1 MPVITIREEQQV
13 DDGFLANLRIDG
25 RDYPN
30 IKISDPFLKSE
41 EARLEWYF
49 EQWLR
54 FPMLDTTRAADVAAS
69 IREYGTLLFDQIF
82 ADRKAYAD
90 YLRLRDNLG
99 ALRFEIEGI
108 HPELQAWHWEA
119 LRDAELPRPLAVD
132 CVMVRKSTKPTAV
145 MAAVNQ
151 SPTLNVLMVTARP
164 SKNDVAYRV
173 ISRPLIEALG
183 NSQLP
188 VKIDL
193 LRPATFEGLSR
204 HLEEKG
210 AGHYHMIH
218 FDCHGALLTYDQCN
232 VENESGADAL
242 TFKQRYGRTQIAA
255 YSGVKAF
262 LVLEGN
268 EDGEQDLVEATELAD
283 LLTGKRIP
291 VCMLNACQS
300 GKQLGTETGLVEDY
314 RETSLGSRLMAA
326 GMQMVVAMGYS
337 VTVTAAKVMMAAVY
351 EQIFNRKLLEDA
363 VRLGR
368 RELFNQKERSA
379 YFNYAIPLE
388 DWLLPVVYGTQ
399 QVNLNLR
406 EFTAREEEAYFE
418 SLGRAF
424 QFVQPEYEFVG
435 RDLDILRIEKAL
447 ARHNMLL
454 LQGMGGT
461 GKTTLLN
468 FLREWWEKTHFADG
482 EKGEQ
487 IFYFGYDE
495 RAWTLEQILFELGQ
509 RLYDRFEMGR
519 FQAMSQ
525 AAQVPK
531 LVALLRGAGH
541 VLILDN
547 LESVTGEPLAIP
559 NTLPQAEQV
568 KLRDFLKKLAGGK
581 TRVIFGSRCG
591 EDWLKSATFQQ
602 NVYGLRGLDQE
613 ARTLLAQRILARHVP
628 QRVKAIEADPEF
640 TRLMKVLAGYPL
652 ALEVV
657 LPNLK
662 SQSSSQVLDALQAA
676 GFDLDSGSEDKTK
689 SILKC
694 VEYSHSNLS
703 PDAQRLLICL
713 APFTGFIHRALIP
726 IYANELQKL
735 EPFQDYDFAN
745 FDAAIQEAINWGLL
759 EGRNEANQLLT
770 IQPIFPYFLKIKL
783 ASLDEE
789 TRKALQEGFKNH
801 YQPLAHYYEQLMES
815 KDPQERQ
822 LGIFLCRLEYENL
835 YNALQTCLANQESI
849 NIFFCL
855 FQYFYTNNDN
865 QSALK
870 LSKFVAQ
877 EQKSYPLKIRTGKI
891 GLEIIMA
898 LDRLASCYLQTKDYQ
913 NARAAYQKSV
923 VLCQQLTD
931 VAETQV
937 KSALASTY
945 HQLGAVA
952 QELREYGEAR
962 QNYQQALAIK
972 IEFGATGLPDSE
984 AFRYNQAGTYQQLG
998 AVAQE
1003 LREYGEARQ
1012 NYQQAR
1018 AIFIEF
1024 GDRYRQA
1031 GTYHQ
1036 LGIVAQ
1042 QLREY
1047 GEARQ
1052 NYQQALAIKIEF
1064 GDRYSQALTY
1074 HQLGTVAQQLR
1085 EYGEAR
1091 QNYQQT
1097 LAIWI
1102 EFGDR
1107 YSQASTY
1114 HQLGYVADL
1123 LREYGE
1129 ARQNYQQALAIW
1141 IEFGDRY
1148 SQAITYH
1155 QLGMVAQELREYGEA
1170 RQNYQQARAIF
1181 IEFGDRYSQASTYNQ
1196 LGLLAKAEN
1205 NFTEAGQN
1213 LLQALE
1219 IFVQFQDQHSVG
1231 ITLSNLSLIYQATKD
1246 QSLLQEISQVLG
1258 ITIEEVRQKLEST

>member
-1 MPVITIREEQQV
+1 MPVITIREGQQTDSGFEATLSIEGRNYAIAINTPLISAV
-13 DDGFLANLRIDG
+13 D
-25 RDYPN
+25 
-30 IKISDPFLKSE
+30 
-41 EARLEWYF
+41 EAKWEWYF
-49 EQWLR
+49 EQWLQY
-54 FPMLDTTRAADVAAS
+54 PMLDTTRAEQVAAS
-69 IREYGTLLFDQIF
+69 IRDYGESLFDQVFSDRRAF
-82 ADRKAYAD
+82 ADYS
-90 YLRLRDNLG
+90 RLRDDLG
-99 ALRFEIEGI
+99 TLRFEIEGSN
-108 HPELQAWHWEA
+108 PEFQALHWEA
-119 LRDAELPRPLAVD
+119 LCDRDLPRPLAVD
-132 CVMVRKSTKPTAV
+132 CVMVRKSTLPTPV
-145 MAAVNQ
+145 MAGVNP
-151 SPTLNVLMVTARP
+151 SPTLNLLMVTARP
-164 SKNDVAYRV
+164 FKEDVAYRV
-173 ISRPLIEALG
+173 VSRPLIEAIA

-193 LRPATFEGLSR
+193 LRPATFEALSK

-218 FDCHGALLTYDQCN
+218 FDCHGALLPYATCERVMLGGN
-232 VENESGADAL
+232 GL
-242 TFKQRYGRTQIAA
+242 TFKQRYGRNPLAPYQ
-255 YSGVKAF
+255 GVKAF
-262 LVLEGN
+262 VVLESDV
-268 EDGEQDLVEATELAD
+268 DGEEDLVEATELTA

-300 GKQLGTETGLVEDY
+300 GKQLGSEAAADQGEDY

-337 VTVTAAKVMMAAVY
+337 VTVTAATVMMKAVY
-351 EQIFNRKLLEDA
+351 EQIFNKKLLEDA

-368 RELFNQKERSA
+368 RELFNQKERQA
-379 YFNYAIPLE
+379 YYDYQIPLE
-388 DWLLPVVYGTQ
+388 DWLLPVVYGSQ

-406 EFTAREEEAYFE
+406 GFTPQEEEVYFE
-418 SLGRAF
+418 SLGQAF
-424 QFVQPEYEFVG
+424 QFTQPEYEFVG

-662 SQSSSQVLDALQAA
+662 SQSPSQILDALQAA
-676 GFDLDSGSEDKTK
+676 DFDLDSGSEDKTK

-713 APFTGFIHRALIP
+713 APFTGFIDRALIP
-726 IYANELQKL
+726 NYEKELQKL

-759 EGRNEANQLLT
+759 EGMDEANRMLT
-770 IQPIFPYFLKIKL
+770 IQPIFPYFLKTKL
-783 ASLDEE
+783 ASLDEA

-801 YQPLAHYYEQLMES
+801 CQGLAGSYDRLMRS

-822 LGIFLCRLEYENL
+822 MGIFFCRLEYENL
-835 YNALQTCLANQESI
+835 YNALQTCLANRETI
-849 NIFFCL
+849 EIFFCL
-855 FQYFYTNNDN
+855 DKYFEVTNDI
-865 QSALK
+865 QSQLK
-870 LSKFVAQ
+870 LSKFVVQ
-877 EQKSYPLKIRTGKI
+877 EQEAYPLEICEGKI
-891 GLEIIMA
+891 GLEIAFAI
-898 LDRLASCYLQTKDYQ
+898 DRLATCYLQTKNHQ
-913 NARAAYQKSV
+913 KARE
-923 VLCQQLTD
+923 LCQELVLLCQNLKGVT
-931 VAETQV
+931 ETQV
-937 KSALASTY
+937 KSAV
-945 HQLGAVA
+945 AVA
-952 QELREYGEAR
+952 YFNLGRVAEELREFGEAR
-962 QNYQQALAIK
+962 QNYQQALAIS
-972 IEFGATGLPDSE
+972 IELGDH
-984 AFRYNQAGTYQQLG
+984 YYQA
-998 AVAQE
+998 
-1003 LREYGEARQ
+1003 
-1012 NYQQAR
+1012 
-1018 AIFIEF
+1018 I
-1024 GDRYRQA
+1024 
-1031 GTYHQ
+1031 TYHQ
-1036 LGIVAQ
+1036 LGNVAQ
-1042 QLREY
+1042 NLREF

-1064 GDRYSQALTY
+1064 GDRYSQIHTYHNLGIVAEALREYGDARQNFQQALAISIEFGDRYFQAGAY
-1074 HQLGTVAQQLR
+1074 HQLGNVAQNLREYGEARQNFQQALAIKIELSNRYSQASTYYCLGIVAQELREYEEAWQNYQQALEIKIEFGDRYSQAKTYQQLGRVAEELR

-1091 QNYQQT
+1091 QNYRQA
-1097 LAIWI
+1097 LAIKIEFGDRYEQADTYHHLGIVAQELREYEEARQNYQQALAIYI

-1114 HQLGYVADL
+1114 GQLGSLAL
-1123 LREYGE
+1123 ELREYEE
-1129 ARQNYQQALAIW
+1129 ARQNYQQ
-1141 IEFGDRY
+1141 
-1148 SQAITYH
+1148 Q
-1155 QLGMVAQELREYGEA
+1155 
-1170 RQNYQQARAIF
+1170 
-1181 IEFGDRYSQASTYNQ
+1181 
-1196 LGLLAKAEN
+1196 
-1205 NFTEAGQN
+1205 
-1213 LLQALE
+1213 
-1219 IFVQFQDQHSVG
+1219 QFQIQNGNKQYIILV
-1231 ITLSNLSLIYQATKD
+1231 
-1246 QSLLQEISQVLG
+1246 
-1258 ITIEEVRQKLEST
+1258 

>member
-1 MPVITIREEQQV
+1 MPLITIREGQQT
-13 DDGFLANLRIDG
+13 DSGFGATLSIEG
-25 RDYPN
+25 RNYAIAINTPL
-30 IKISDPFLKSE
+30 ISSSD
-41 EARLEWYF
+41 EAKWEWYF
-49 EQWLR
+49 EQWLQL
-54 FPMLDTTRAADVAAS
+54 PATGIATAAAVTES
-69 IREYGTLLFDQIF
+69 IREYGENLFDQVFSDRQSF
-82 ADRKAYAD
+82 ADYS
-90 YLRLRDNLG
+90 RLRDDLG
-99 ALRFEIEGI
+99 TLRFEIEGSN
-108 HPELQAWHWEA
+108 PEFQALHWEA
-119 LRDAELPRPLAVD
+119 LRDRDLPRPLAVD
-132 CVMVRKSTKPTAV
+132 CVMVRKSTLPTPV
-145 MAAVNQ
+145 MAGVNP
-151 SPTLNVLMVTARP
+151 SPTLNLLMVTARP
-164 SKNDVAYRV
+164 FKEDVAYRV
-173 ISRPLIEALG
+173 VSRPLIEAIA

-193 LRPATFEGLSR
+193 LRPATFEALSK

-218 FDCHGALLTYDQCN
+218 FDCHGALLPYATCERVMLGGN
-232 VENESGADAL
+232 L
-242 TFKQRYGRTQIAA
+242 TFKQRYGRNPLAPYQ
-255 YSGVKAF
+255 GVKAF
-262 LVLEGN
+262 VVLESDV
-268 EDGEQDLVEATELAD
+268 DGEEDLVEATELAA

-300 GKQLGTETGLVEDY
+300 GKQLGSEAAADQGEDY

-368 RELFNQKERSA
+368 RELFNQKERQA
-379 YFNYAIPLE
+379 YYDYLIPLE

-424 QFVQPEYEFVG
+424 QFTQPEYEFVG

-531 LVALLRGAGH
+531 MVALLRGAGH

-591 EDWLKSATFQQ
+591 EDWLKAATFQQ

-662 SQSSSQVLDALQAA
+662 SQSPSQVLVALQAA
-676 GFDLDSGSEDKTK
+676 DFDLDSGSEDKTK

-713 APFTGFIHRALIP
+713 APFTGFIYRDGISK
-726 IYANELQKL
+726 YAEQLQKL

-759 EGRNEANQLLT
+759 EGMDEATRLLT
-770 IQPIFPYFLKIKL
+770 IQPIFPYFLKTKL
-783 ASLDEE
+783 ASLDEA

-801 YQPLAHYYEQLMES
+801 YQGLAGSYNQLMQS

-822 LGIFLCRLEYENL
+822 LGIFYCRLEYENL
-835 YNALQTCLANQESI
+835 YNALQTCLANQERI
-849 NIFFCL
+849 DIFFCL
-855 FQYFYTNNDN
+855 CQYFQTINDI
-865 QSALK
+865 QSNLK
-870 LSKFVAQ
+870 LSEFVCKAQ
-877 EQKSYPLKIRTGKI
+877 ESYSSRIREGEYGYQI
-891 GLEIIMA
+891 GFA
-898 LDRLASCYLQTKDYQ
+898 LHRLARRYQEAKQYQQAKIYYEKALESYKVLKETEEKD
-913 NARAAYQKSV
+913 KKIWS
-923 VLCQQLTD
+923 
-931 VAETQV
+931 
-937 KSALASTY
+937 ASTY
-945 HQLGAVA
+945 LNLGLVA

-962 QNYQQALAIK
+962 QNYQQALAIC
-972 IEFGATGLPDSE
+972 
-984 AFRYNQAGTYQQLG
+984 
-998 AVAQE
+998 
-1003 LREYGEARQ
+1003 
-1012 NYQQAR
+1012 
-1018 AIFIEF
+1018 IEF
-1024 GDRYRQA
+1024 GDRYSLA
-1031 GTYHQ
+1031 LIYHN
-1036 LGIVAQ
+1036 LGVVAQ
-1042 QLREY
+1042 ELREY

-1064 GDRYSQALTY
+1064 GDRYSQK
-1074 HQLGTVAQQLR
+1074 
-1085 EYGEAR
+1085 
-1091 QNYQQT
+1091 
-1097 LAIWI
+1097 
-1102 EFGDR
+1102 
-1107 YSQASTY
+1107 STY
-1114 HQLGYVADL
+1114 HQLGY
-1123 LREYGE
+1123 
-1129 ARQNYQQALAIW
+1129 
-1141 IEFGDRY
+1141 
-1148 SQAITYH
+1148 
-1155 QLGMVAQELREYGEA
+1155 VAQELREYGEA
-1170 RQNYQQARAIF
+1170 RQNYQQALAIC
-1181 IEFGDRYSQASTYNQ
+1181 IEFGDRYSQASTYQQLGSVATALGEYGEAQQNYQQALVICIEFGDHYNQAKPYEGLGDVATALGEYGEAQQNYQQALAIKIEFGDRYSQARIYQGLGLVAQALREYGEARQNCQQALAIYIEFGDGYSQANTYGQ
-1196 LGLLAKAEN
+1196 LGLLAEAEN

-1219 IFVQFQDQHSVG
+1219 IFAQFRDQHSVEMV
-1231 ITLSNLSLIYQATKD
+1231 LSILSRIYQATQD
-1246 QSLLQEISQVLG
+1246 QSLLEAMAKVLG
-1258 ITIEEVRQKLEST
+1258 VTVEELKQILELT

>member
-1 MPVITIREEQQV
+1 MPVITIREGQQTES
-13 DDGFLANLRIDG
+13 GFTATLSFDG
-25 RDYPN
+25 RVNFPVE
-30 IKISDPFLKSE
+30 ISHPFGLAE

-49 EQWLR
+49 EDWLR
-54 FPMLDTTRAADVAAS
+54 YPMLDTVKATEAAAS
-69 IREYGTLLFDQIF
+69 VRAYGEQLFQQIF
-82 ADRKAYAD
+82 EANPKAYVEYD
-90 YLRLRDNLG
+90 KVRENLKDW
-99 ALRFEIEGI
+99 RIEIEGSS
-108 HPELQAWHWEA
+108 PEFQGLHWEA
-119 LRDAELPRPLAVD
+119 LRDRDLPRPLAVD
-132 CVMVRKSTKPTAV
+132 CVMVRKSNVPTAI
-145 MAAVNQ
+145 AAVMQ
-151 SPTLNVLMVTARP
+151 PSPTINLLMVTARP
-164 SKNDVAYRV
+164 SRNDVGYRT
-173 ISRPLIEALG
+173 ISRPLIELLE
-183 NSQLP
+183 NSQLR
-188 VKIDL
+188 VNVDL
-193 LRPATFEGLSR
+193 LRPATFEALTK
-204 HLEEKG
+204 HLEDKG
-210 AGHYHMIH
+210 AGYYHIIH
-218 FDCHGALLTYDQCN
+218 FDAHGALLTYDEFSQPHR
-232 VENESGADAL
+232 NEASSHL
-242 TFKQRYGRTQIAA
+242 FKERYGRSAIAK
-255 YSGVKAF
+255 YDGVKAF
-262 LVLEGN
+262 VAMESEV
-268 EDGEQDLVEATELAD
+268 EDCADLVEATELAN

-291 VCMLNACQS
+291 VCILNACQS
-300 GKQLGTETGLVEDY
+300 GKQLGAEAVQLVGQGEDY

-337 VTVTAAKVMMAAVY
+337 VTVTAAQVMMAQLYRSLFERKSLEDAIRLGRL
-351 EQIFNRKLLEDA
+351 ELFNRK
-363 VRLGR
+363 
-368 RELFNQKERSA
+368 ERQA
-379 YFNYAIPLE
+379 YFDQKIPLE
-388 DWLLPVVYGTQ
+388 DWLLPVVYGNRT
-399 QVNLNLR
+399 VDFNLC
-406 EFTAREEEAYFE
+406 EFTPQQEEAYFE

-424 QFVQPEYEFVG
+424 RFTQPEYEFVG

-447 ARHNMLL
+447 VRHNMLL

-468 FLREWWEKTHFADG
+468 FLREWWEKTHFA
-482 EKGEQ
+482 EQ

-531 LVALLRGAGH
+531 MVALLRGAGH

-559 NTLPQAEQV
+559 NTLPQAEQA

-581 TRVIFGSRCG
+581 TRVVFGSRCG
-591 EDWLKSATFQQ
+591 EDWLKAATFQQ

-613 ARTLLAQRILARHVP
+613 ARTLLEQRILARHVS

-662 SQSSSQVLDALQAA
+662 SQSPAQVLDALQAA
-676 GFDLDSGSEDKTK
+676 DFDLDSGSEDKTK

-713 APFTGFIHRALIP
+713 APFSSFIDRSDLP
-726 IYANELQKL
+726 NYAKQLQKL

-759 EGRNEANQLLT
+759 EGMDESNRLLT
-770 IQPIFPYFLKIKL
+770 IQPIFPYFLKTKL
-783 ASLDEE
+783 ASLDEA

-801 YQPLAHYYEQLMES
+801 YQGLANSYRQLMSS

-822 LGIFLCRLEYENL
+822 MGIFFCRLEYENL

-849 NIFFCL
+849 DIFFCL

-877 EQKSYPLKIRTGKI
+877 EQESYPLKIRTGEI

-898 LDRLASCYLQTKDYQ
+898 FDRLAVCYLQTKDYQ

-923 VLCQQLTD
+923 ILCQQLTD

-945 HQLGAVA
+945 NQLGVVA

-972 IEFGATGLPDSE
+972 IEFGDRYEQAATYG
-984 AFRYNQAGTYQQLG
+984 NLG
-998 AVAQE
+998 AVALD
-1003 LREYGEARQ
+1003 LREYEEAKL
-1012 NYQQAR
+1012 NYKQAI
-1018 AIFIEF
+1018 AIFDEF
-1024 GDRYRQA
+1024 HDRYSQA
-1031 GTYHQ
+1031 TSYHQ

-1042 QLREY
+1042 ELREY

-1064 GDRYSQALTY
+1064 GDRYEQAGTY
-1074 HQLGTVAQQLR
+1074 HQLGR
-1085 EYGEAR
+1085 
-1091 QNYQQT
+1091 
-1097 LAIWI
+1097 
-1102 EFGDR
+1102 
-1107 YSQASTY
+1107 
-1114 HQLGYVADL
+1114 
-1123 LREYGE
+1123 
-1129 ARQNYQQALAIW
+1129 
-1141 IEFGDRY
+1141 
-1148 SQAITYH
+1148 
-1155 QLGMVAQELREYGEA
+1155 VAQELREYGEA
-1170 RQNYQQARAIF
+1170 RQNYQQALAIY
-1181 IEFGDRYSQASTYNQ
+1181 IEFGDRYSQASTYHQLGIVAQELREYGEARQNYQQALAIKIEFSDRYSQASTYGQ
-1196 LGLLAKAEN
+1196 LGLLAEAED
-1205 NFTEAGQN
+1205 NFIEAGQN

-1219 IFVQFQDQHSVG
+1219 IFAQFQDQYRVEF
-1231 ITLSNLSLIYQATKD
+1231 ILSNLSRIYQATQD
-1246 QSLLQEISQVLG
+1246 QSLLEAIAKVFDV
-1258 ITIEEVRQKLEST
+1258 TVEEVQQALELT

>member
-1 MPVITIREEQQV
+1 MPVITIREGQQT
-13 DDGFLANLRIDG
+13 DSGFGATLSIEG
-25 RDYPN
+25 RNYTIAINTPL
-30 IKISDPFLKSE
+30 ISASD
-41 EARLEWYF
+41 EAKWEWYF
-49 EQWLR
+49 EQWLQY
-54 FPMLDTTRAADVAAS
+54 PMLDTTRAEQVAAS
-69 IREYGTLLFDQIF
+69 IRDYGESLFDQVFGDRRAF
-82 ADRKAYAD
+82 ADYS
-90 YLRLRDNLG
+90 RLRDDLG
-99 ALRFEIEGI
+99 TLRFEIEGSN
-108 HPELQAWHWEA
+108 PEFQALHWEA
-119 LRDAELPRPLAVD
+119 LRDRDLPRPLAVD
-132 CVMVRKSTKPTAV
+132 CVMVRKSTLPTPV
-145 MAAVNQ
+145 MAGVNP
-151 SPTLNVLMVTARP
+151 SPTLNLLMVTARP
-164 SKNDVAYRV
+164 FKEDVAYRV
-173 ISRPLIEALG
+173 VSRPLIEAIA

-193 LRPATFEGLSR
+193 LRPATFEALSK

-218 FDCHGALLTYDQCN
+218 FDCHGALLPYTTCEKVMLGGN
-232 VENESGADAL
+232 L
-242 TFKQRYGRTQIAA
+242 TFKQRYGRNPLAPYQ
-255 YSGVKAF
+255 GVKAF
-262 LVLEGN
+262 VVLESDV
-268 EDGEQDLVEATELAD
+268 DGEEDLVEATELAA

-300 GKQLGTETGLVEDY
+300 GKQLGSEAAADQGADY

-351 EQIFNRKLLEDA
+351 EQIFNKKLLEDA

-379 YFNYAIPLE
+379 YFNYEIPLE

-406 EFTAREEEAYFE
+406 DFTAREEEAYFE
-418 SLGRAF
+418 SLGQAF
-424 QFVQPEYEFVG
+424 EFVQPEYEFVG

-509 RLYDRFEMGR
+509 RLYDGFEMGR

-591 EDWLKSATFQQ
+591 EDWLKAATFQQ

-628 QRVKAIEADPEF
+628 QRVKEIEADPEF

-657 LPNLK
+657 LLNLK
-662 SQSSSQVLDALQAA
+662 SQSPSQILDALQAA
-676 GFDLDSGSEDKTK
+676 DFDLDSGSEDKTK

-694 VEYSHSNLS
+694 VEYYHSKLSH
-703 PDAQRLLICL
+703 DAQRLLSCL
-713 APFTGFIHRALIP
+713 APFTGFIIRDEIP
-726 IYANELQKL
+726 NYAKQLQKL
-735 EPFQDYDFAN
+735 EPFQDYNFAN
-745 FDAAIQEAINWGLL
+745 FDAAIQEAIHWGLL
-759 EGRNEANQLLT
+759 EGMDEENRQLT
-770 IQPIFPYFLKIKL
+770 IQPIFPYFLKTKL
-783 ASLDEE
+783 ASLDEA

-801 YQPLAHYYEQLMES
+801 YQDLARSYNQLMES
-815 KDPQERQ
+815 KDSQERQ
-822 LGIFLCRLEYENL
+822 LGISFCRLEYENL
-835 YNALQTCLANQESI
+835 YNALQICLANYESI
-849 NIFFCL
+849 SIFGCL
-855 FQYFYTNNDN
+855 NKYFNVISDI
-865 QSALK
+865 QS
-870 LSKFVAQ
+870 S
-877 EQKSYPLKIRTGKI
+877 LKIAEEVNKA
-891 GLEIIMA
+891 LEKYPNEILQGELGNEARIA
-898 LDRLASCYLQTKDYQ
+898 LDLLACAYWKTKHYKKARESYKKELELLKSLQFIDDRQ
-913 NARAAYQKSV
+913 RGLS
-923 VLCQQLTD
+923 
-931 VAETQV
+931 
-937 KSALASTY
+937 SATT
-945 HQLGAVA
+945 H
-952 QELREYGEAR
+952 
-962 QNYQQALAIK
+962 
-972 IEFGATGLPDSE
+972 
-984 AFRYNQAGTYQQLG
+984 
-998 AVAQE
+998 
-1003 LREYGEARQ
+1003 
-1012 NYQQAR
+1012 
-1018 AIFIEF
+1018 
-1024 GDRYRQA
+1024 
-1031 GTYHQ
+1031 HQ

-1042 QLREY
+1042 ELREY

-1064 GDRYSQALTY
+1064 GDRYSQARTYQQLGSVAQELREYGEALQNYQQALAIKIEFGDRYSQANTY
-1074 HQLGTVAQQLR
+1074 HQLGIVAQKLR

-1091 QNYQQT
+1091 QNYQQ
-1097 LAIWI
+1097 AIAIFI
-1102 EFGDR
+1102 EFGDL
-1107 YSQASTY
+1107 YSQHHQY
-1114 HQLGYVADL
+1114 HQLGNVAYL
-1123 LREYGE
+1123 LQEYGE
-1129 ARQNYQQALAIW
+1129 ARQNYQQALAIC
-1141 IEFGDRY
+1141 IEFGDLY
-1148 SQAITYH
+1148 SQSLSYH
-1155 QLGMVAQELREYGEA
+1155 E
-1170 RQNYQQARAIF
+1170 
-1181 IEFGDRYSQASTYNQ
+1181 
-1196 LGLLAKAEN
+1196 LGLLAEAEN

-1219 IFVQFQDQHSVG
+1219 IFSQFQDQHSVE
-1231 ITLSNLSLIYQATKD
+1231 ITVNNLSRIYQATQD
-1246 QSLLQEISQVLG
+1246 QSLLEAIAKVLG
-1258 ITIEEVRQKLEST
+1258 TSIEEIAQALIS

>member
-1 MPVITIREEQQV
+1 MPVITIREEEQT
-13 DDGFLANLRIDG
+13 DLGFNATLSFDG
-25 RDYPN
+25 RANYS
-30 IKISDPFLKSE
+30 IKISDPFVKVE

-69 IREYGTLLFDQIF
+69 IREYGVRLFDQIF
-82 ADRKAYAD
+82 ADRRAYGD
-90 YLRLRDNLG
+90 YLRLRDDLG
-99 ALRFEIEGI
+99 SLRFEIEGI
-108 HPELQAWHWEA
+108 NPEFQALHWEA

-132 CVMVRKSTKPTAV
+132 CVMVRKSTRPTAV

-193 LRPATFEGLSR
+193 LRPATFEGLSK

-218 FDCHGALLTYDQCN
+218 FDCHGALLSYEQCN
-232 VENESGADAL
+232 VENKAGADAL

-337 VTVTAAKVMMAAVY
+337 VTVTAAKVMMTAVY
-351 EQIFNRKLLEDA
+351 GQIFNKKLLEDA

-379 YFNYAIPLE
+379 YFDYKIPLE
-388 DWLLPVVYGTQ
+388 DWLLPVVYGSQ

-418 SLGRAF
+418 SLGLAF

-509 RLYDRFEMGR
+509 RIYDRFEMGR

-559 NTLPQAEQV
+559 NTLPQAEQA
-568 KLRDFLKKLAGGK
+568 KLRDFLAKLAGGK
-581 TRVIFGSRCG
+581 TRVIFGSRSG

-602 NVYGLRGLDQE
+602 NVYGLQGLDQE

-628 QRVKAIEADPEF
+628 QKVKAIESDPEF

-662 SQSSSQVLDALQAA
+662 SQSPSQILDALQAA
-676 GFDLDSGSEDKTK
+676 DFDLDSGSEDKTK

-713 APFTGFIHRALIP
+713 APFTGFINRSVLDS
-726 IYANELQKL
+726 YVEELQNL
-735 EPFQDYDFAN
+735 EQLQDYDFTD
-745 FDAAIQEAINWGLL
+745 FDTVVQEAINWGLL
-759 EGRNEANQLLT
+759 EPIDGKSQLLS
-770 IQPIFPYFLKIKL
+770 IHPIFPYFLKDKL
-783 ASLDEE
+783 SSLNEVIA
-789 TRKALQEGFKNH
+789 KLLQEGFKNH
-801 YQPLAHYYEQLMES
+801 YQRLASCYNLLMES
-815 KDPQERQ
+815 KDPKEQQ
-822 LGIFLCRLEYENL
+822 VGIYSCRLEYENL
-835 YNALQTCLANQESI
+835 YHALKISIKNQESI
-849 NIFFCL
+849 YIFSCL
-855 FQYFYTNNDN
+855 TAYLQLVKDIK
-865 QSALK
+865 SLLK
-870 LSKFVAQ
+870 LSEFVCQAQ
-877 EQKSYPLKIRTGKI
+877 ENYPPEICIDRI
-891 GLEIIMA
+891 GLETLISRGI
-898 LDRLASCYLQTKDYQ
+898 LAKSYFGIKDYQ
-913 NARAAYQKSV
+913 KSRENYLKV
-923 VLCQQLTD
+923 IELCQTLKSLP
-931 VAETQV
+931 EIEV
-937 KSALASTY
+937 KSLLSTIYHGLGMLAEELREYPEAKQNYHTALKFKLESSYEQASTY
-945 HQLGAVA
+945 AQLGNLALL
-952 QELREYGEAR
+952 EGEYGEAR
-962 QNYQQALAIK
+962 QYYQQALDIFV
-972 IEFGATGLPDSE
+972 E
-984 AFRYNQAGTYQQLG
+984 YNELYSQAS
-998 AVAQE
+998 
-1003 LREYGEARQ
+1003 
-1012 NYQQAR
+1012 
-1018 AIFIEF
+1018 I
-1024 GDRYRQA
+1024 
-1031 GTYHQ
+1031 YHQ
-1036 LGIVAQ
+1036 LGMLAEE
-1042 QLREY
+1042 LHKY
-1047 GEARQ
+1047 DEAEQ
-1052 NYQQALAIKIEF
+1052 NYQQALLIFIEYD
-1064 GDRYSQALTY
+1064 DRCAQANSY
-1074 HQLGTVAQQLR
+1074 HQLGNLAYLVKN
-1085 EYGEAR
+1085 YCKAR
-1091 QNYQQT
+1091 QNYQ
-1097 LAIWI
+1097 LALSICI
-1102 EFGDR
+1102 EYNDLYAQATT
-1107 YSQASTY
+1107 YSQ
-1114 HQLGYVADL
+1114 LGKLA
-1123 LREYGE
+1123 E
-1129 ARQNYQQALAIW
+1129 AEENLPEAI
-1141 IEFGDRY
+1141 
-1148 SQAITYH
+1148 Q
-1155 QLGMVAQELREYGEA
+1155 
-1170 RQNYQQARAIF
+1170 
-1181 IEFGDRYSQASTYNQ
+1181 NQ
-1196 LGLLAKAEN
+1196 LKAL
-1205 NFTEAGQN
+1205 T
-1213 LLQALE
+1213 
-1219 IFVQFQDQHSVG
+1219 IFSQFKHMQGFQVV
-1231 ITLSNLSLIYQATKD
+1231 LSHLFLFYQTTRDK
-1246 QSLLQEISQVLG
+1246 SLLENISQILG
-1258 ITIEEVRQKLEST
+1258 VTVEKMWKELEVI